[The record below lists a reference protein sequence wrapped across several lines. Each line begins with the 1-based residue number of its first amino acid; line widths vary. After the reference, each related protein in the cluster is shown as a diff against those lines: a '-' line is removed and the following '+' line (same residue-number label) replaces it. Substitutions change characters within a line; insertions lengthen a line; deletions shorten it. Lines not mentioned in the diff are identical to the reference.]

1 MCSDC
6 EARRQLVR
14 EAFLKAQFAKALG
27 HAATGAAE
35 AVGIKEK
42 SGAKDLAESKS
53 KAAKQDPGAAG

>member
-42 SGAKDLAESKS
+42 SGAKDLAESKA
-53 KAAKQDPGAAG
+53 KAAKQDPGVTG